1 MAFRIEP
8 SIDPE
13 FENLIPP
20 LSTEEFRQLEENILE
35 VGECR
40 EPLVVWNRI
49 LLDGHN
55 RWRII
60 QKHPGEIDYE
70 CREMVFD
77 SRNEAMAWMIRNQ
90 LGRRNLPSYE
100 RARLALRLKETIAAE
115 AKAKENERK
124 STNQKSDESP
134 LREVNTNKELAK
146 VAGVS
151 HDTIHKVDVIEQ
163 KAPEE
168 VKAQLRRGEVSI
180 NKAYNA
186 IRESERPSTP
196 PPPGS
201 TSEREAMQ
209 FQEPEESR
217 TPTYSLNN
225 LVSELNGNADTF
237 VSFVRSTLAVRSG
250 IYADEESRTIVRN
263 SIHQIANRLLAIEEL
278 LK

>member
-100 RARLALRLKETIAAE
+100 RARLALRLKEAIAAE
-115 AKAKENERK
+115 AKANQ
-124 STNQKSDESP
+124 STHTEQGYQKSDKA
-134 LREVNTNKELAK
+134 VDTNKELAK

-186 IRESERPSTP
+186 IRESERPATP